1 MKKTVKKEESS
12 QPIKKITTKGI
23 PSFDAYSASEQK
35 ALFSTL
41 LLSIVEYYKDK
52 GGIVKK

>member
-12 QPIKKITTKGI
+12 QKIKIITTKGI

-41 LLSIVEYYKDK
+41 LLSIVAYYKDK
-52 GGIVKK
+52 PKNS